1 MTPITFFITGTDT
14 DVGKTA
20 VTAALCLRWQ
30 ADYWKPI
37 QSGTPTDFDT
47 VSSLIGNSL
56 VAGQI
61 LHPSQY
67 TLSQPLSPH
76 EAARR
81 DGVTV
86 RLSDLVLP
94 RRDHTR
100 PLLIE
105 GAGGALVPVNG
116 CENTPSPPEMVIDM
130 ATHFQIPAIVV
141 TRSGL
146 GTINHTLLTL
156 EALRARRI
164 AILGVIMNGVPSP
177 HNREALTEFGGGV
190 RILAELPKL
199 DVLNADT
206 IQPLA
211 DCLPLLQD
219 IYKCSVHSNPTASS
233 SRGARDP

>member
-1 MTPITFFITGTDT
+1 MHPIPNTFFVTGTDT

-20 VTAALCLRWQ
+20 VTAALCLRWE

-47 VSSLIGNSL
+47 VSALIGDSL
-56 VAGQI
+56 VSGQT
-61 LHPSQY
+61 LYPSQF

-81 DGVTV
+81 DNVSL
-86 RLSDLVLP
+86 RLSDLNLP
-94 RRDHTR
+94 PRDNSR

-105 GAGGALVPVNG
+105 GAGGVFVPING
-116 CENTPSPPEMVIDM
+116 HENAPKPPEMVMDM

-141 TRSGL
+141 TRSTL

-156 EALRARRI
+156 EALRARGI
-164 AILGVIMNGVPSP
+164 AIFGLILNGTLTP
-177 HNREALTEFGGGV
+177 HNAEALREFGGGV

-199 DVLNADT
+199 DVLNAKT
-206 IQPLA
+206 IHQLA
-211 DCLPLLQD
+211 EQLPLLQD
-219 IYKCSVHSNPTASS
+219 VQANP
-233 SRGARDP
+233 